1 MNLKE
6 LLGEAYRDDMT
17 LADVEAILESMP
29 GVDGTDQASEIKRL
43 KNALSKSNSEAADY
57 KRQLRS
63 MSSAADAKVEELNSE
78 LQTLRDAFNAL
89 TRENDITKAKAQFL
103 GLGYDEDLAASMAKA
118 LIDQDKDT
126 LFANHK
132 QYIDGLERRIRADV
146 LADTPR
152 PNKAGGNDIE
162 PAVTL
167 EQLKKMSPVER
178 YEFSQSFPEEYRKM
192 YEGSG

>member
-29 GVDGTDQASEIKRL
+29 
-43 KNALSKSNSEAADY
+43 
-57 KRQLRS
+57 
-63 MSSAADAKVEELNSE
+63 SAADAKVAELNSE

-103 GLGYDEDLAASMAKA
+103 GLGYDEDLAASTAKA

-132 QYIDGLERRIRADV
+132 QYVDGLERRIRADV

-152 PNKAGGNDIE
+152 PNKAGGNDTD

-192 YEGSG
+192 YEGRG